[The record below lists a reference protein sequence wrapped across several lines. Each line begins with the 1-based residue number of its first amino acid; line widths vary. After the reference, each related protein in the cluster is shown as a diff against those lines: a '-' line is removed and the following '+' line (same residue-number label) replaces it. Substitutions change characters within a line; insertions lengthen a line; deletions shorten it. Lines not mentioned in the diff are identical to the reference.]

1 MSRLI
6 ASSRFR
12 LPGLLRRRPTLEVHV
27 PMSPTPSFLYQ
38 LRCLTHSLR
47 RFGGAYRDS
56 PVIATVNGDPA
67 DERLA
72 DRMPWLAANGIEL
85 RWVPADKFAALRHPR
100 RGRSPAQAF
109 LQIRCRSPA
118 RCRHADSTSARRPDR
133 ASPSRGS
140 PGRDHRARLAFA
152 VWEA

>member
-1 MSRLI
+1 GLVDYRTDPRTSYRVGNVESSDGLQWERKPVPAGLDRSADGWDSVMLTYTSLLRVSGKMLCFYKRIRPGPLRLRGGRSLRGIPGEGCCMSRLI

-56 PVIATVNGDPA
+56 PVIATVGGEPA
-67 DERLA
+67 
-72 DRMPWLAANGIEL
+72 
-85 RWVPADKFAALRHPR
+85 
-100 RGRSPAQAF
+100 
-109 LQIRCRSPA
+109 
-118 RCRHADSTSARRPDR
+118 
-133 ASPSRGS
+133 
-140 PGRDHRARLAFA
+140 
-152 VWEA
+152 

>member
-56 PVIATVNGDPA
+56 PVIAMWAGI
-67 DERLA
+67 R
-72 DRMPWLAANGIEL
+72 RRAA
-85 RWVPADKFAALRHPR
+85 
-100 RGRSPAQAF
+100 GRSDALA
-109 LQIRCRSPA
+109 
-118 RCRHADSTSARRPDR
+118 
-133 ASPSRGS
+133 
-140 PGRDHRARLAFA
+140 GRQRN
-152 VWEA
+152 